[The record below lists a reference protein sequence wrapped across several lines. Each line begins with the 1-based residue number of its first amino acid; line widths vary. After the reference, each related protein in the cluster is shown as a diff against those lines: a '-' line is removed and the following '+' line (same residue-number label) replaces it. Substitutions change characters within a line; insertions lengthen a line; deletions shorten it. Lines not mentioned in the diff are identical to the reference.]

1 MRSLAFDI
9 FICLAQAVFVTVIII
24 GIAKLI

>member
-9 FICLAQAVFVTVIII
+9 AICLAQAAVVTLIPIT
-24 GIAKLI
+24 IATLI

>member
-9 FICLAQAVFVTVIII
+9 AVCLAQAAVVTLIT
-24 GIAKLI
+24 IAIATLI